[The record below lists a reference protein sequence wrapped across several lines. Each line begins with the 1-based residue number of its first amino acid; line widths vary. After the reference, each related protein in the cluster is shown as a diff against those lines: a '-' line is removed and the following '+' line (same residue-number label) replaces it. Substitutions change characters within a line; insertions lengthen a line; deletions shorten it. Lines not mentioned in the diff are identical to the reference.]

1 MSTYGNQS
9 NTVNGPACSY
19 VSLAGYNGVPPSN
32 DKGGMG
38 APHVPATTVSGL
50 YVVPD
55 YGTIG

>member
-32 DKGGMG
+32 GQGEIG
-38 APHVPATTVSGL
+38 RASCRERVSSP
-50 YVVPD
+50 V
-55 YGTIG
+55 